1 MGGVSPVLRG
11 SGVPQGSCELGQHQR
26 GIQEAAMAERGK
38 ERLTVVVLCFFTSV
52 LKRRR
57 MSIVMAL
64 SPRIV

>member
-11 SGVPQGSCELGQHQR
+11 SGVPQGSCEVGQHQR

-38 ERLTVVVLCFFTSV
+38 ERLTVVVL
-52 LKRRR
+52 KRRR
-57 MSIVMAL
+57 MLMVRAL

>member
-11 SGVPQGSCELGQHQR
+11 SGVPQGSCEVGQHQR

-38 ERLTVVVLCFFTSV
+38 ERLTAVV

-57 MSIVMAL
+57 MLMVRAL
-64 SPRIV
+64 SPRIM